1 VSGRVVVVGEVV
13 DGRPTRLSTEVATL
27 GRRLGE
33 ALGRPV
39 VGVLVGADAGTAGAS
54 LAAYLPEVLTV
65 ELPEL
70 ADLAPAPRVAA
81 ETAAIVEPE
90 DGPILVGASP
100 DGRDVAGALSVL
112 LDRPVLANA
121 VAVEVGSEGPTAV
134 KTIFGGKLVVRSRFV
149 GPPGI
154 VTVRP
159 SSVDAAPADAPG
171 RVVARTATAVAL
183 GPPVRRLERI
193 LETAGEIP
201 LEEAPVVVVG
211 GRGVGGAEGFALL
224 EELAALLGGTVGA
237 TRAPVD
243 AGWIGY
249 ARQIGQTGKV
259 VKPRLYLGLG
269 VSGAIQHKV
278 GMQTAETIVA
288 VNRDPDAPLAE
299 YADLYVVGDL
309 FEVGR
314 ALVAELRR
322 RREAGTT

>member
-1 VSGRVVVVGEVV
+1 MSGRIIVVGEAA
-13 DGRPTRLSTEVATL
+13 DGRPTRLATEVATL

-33 ALGRPV
+33 TLDRPV
-39 VGVLVGADAGTAGAS
+39 VGLLVGSDAAAAGDG
-54 LAAYLPEVLTV
+54 LAAYLPEVVTV
-65 ELPEL
+65 EVPEL
-70 ADLAPAPRVAA
+70 ADVVPAPRVAA
-81 ETAAIVEPE
+81 ETAAFVGPE

-100 DGRDVAGALSVL
+100 DGRDVAGILAVL

-121 VAVEVGSEGPTAV
+121 VALEPGPDGPVAV
-134 KTIFGGKLVVRSRFV
+134 KVIFGGKLVARSRFV

-159 SSVDAAPADAPG
+159 SSVDAEPASAPG
-171 RVVARTATAVAL
+171 RVAARAPAAAVE
-183 GPPVRRLERI
+183 GPAVRRLERI
-193 LETAGEIP
+193 LETAGEVP

-211 GRGVGGAEGFALL
+211 GRGVGGPAGFALL
-224 EELAALLGGTVGA
+224 EELAGLLGGTVGA
-237 TRAPVD
+237 TRAAVD

-249 ARQIGQTGKV
+249 SRQIGQTGKV

-322 RREAGTT
+322 RAGPSSA